1 MFFHIRMVE
10 GRKNFVVKERGCP
23 TWRPLLCNFAYN
35 FVMFNCDGICISQK
49 PLTNINVFYIMW
61 SQLRKEVFHFASQII
76 QVETHRQKGELVHMK
91 KIAYRF
97 VFFLL
102 ALSLI
107 ASPAFADD
115 LYDKH
120 TPDRNDPERLQQIQR
135 IIAETNDAINNSY
148 IPHSAGSK
156 TLNVPL
162 CKQENNYYCGPASVQ
177 MVLKYFGY
185 TATQSKLGSIMNTNS
200 SDGTYVYQIANGLN
214 SYLGSGKYAYIYTSE
229 LSFGTKIV
237 PSIDA
242 GYPIV
247 CHTQTKKLPH
257 YDGHAS
263 GHYVVVIGY
272 SWAQGGSTGGR
283 ETILTFND
291 PNNVSKYYGRY
302 TCTYT
307 EMNSAINAN
316 AGLYIAH

>member
-1 MFFHIRMVE
+1 
-10 GRKNFVVKERGCP
+10 
-23 TWRPLLCNFAYN
+23 
-35 FVMFNCDGICISQK
+35 
-49 PLTNINVFYIMW
+49 
-61 SQLRKEVFHFASQII
+61 
-76 QVETHRQKGELVHMK
+76 
-91 KIAYRF
+91 
-97 VFFLL
+97 
-102 ALSLI
+102 
-107 ASPAFADD
+107 
-115 LYDKH
+115 
-120 TPDRNDPERLQQIQR
+120 
-135 IIAETNDAINNSY
+135 
-148 IPHSAGSK
+148 
-156 TLNVPL
+156 
-162 CKQENNYYCGPASVQ
+162 